1 MRRFAI
7 GPSLALLRSE
17 NLERGKI
24 HCPDRRR
31 ASLQGG
37 KGLQNQLILRLA
49 VCNRVGSK
57 RYLQKMLNLS
67 IATRV
72 PTGVWLSTISL
83 TTAPSLRIHLR
94 EGCEKKKTGK
104 NVVFCQTGGG
114 SRMVVKCQTSIL
126 EKYFFS

>member
-1 MRRFAI
+1 MESRRGRAARSSCWPQIVRRFAI

-83 TTAPSLRIHLR
+83 TTAPSLRIHLTSPSNLY
-94 EGCEKKKTGK
+94 KTLAFYV
-104 NVVFCQTGGG
+104 N
-114 SRMVVKCQTSIL
+114 
-126 EKYFFS
+126 